1 MSHFKNPTF
10 EFHTDG
16 HSKVIAVSSFA
27 GQTVR
32 GVAKCAPNDEFDL
45 EYGKRLAAARC
56 VAKIASKRVKRAEGK
71 VNAAFDAV
79 NSAIAHL
86 YDMLGYSASAEANMT
101 SAMAELT
108 KVSSEKANIVV
119 VLD

>member
-56 VAKIASKRVKRAEGK
+56 VAKIANKRMNRAEDK
-71 VNAAFDAV
+71 VNEAV
-79 NSAIAHL
+79 EAVSTAIGHL
-86 YDMLGYSASAEANMT
+86 YDMLCYSASAEANMT
-101 SAMAELT
+101 NAMVELA
-108 KVSSEKANIVV
+108 KVGSEKANIVIG
-119 VLD
+119 

>member
-1 MSHFKNPTF
+1 MNRIKNPTF

-56 VAKIASKRVKRAEGK
+56 AVKIATKRMNRAVCK
-71 VNAAFDAV
+71 VDMALEAANV
-79 NSAIAHL
+79 AIAHL
-86 YDMLGYSASAEANMT
+86 YDMLGYAANAEANMT
-101 SAMAELT
+101 NAMAELT
-108 KVSSEKANIVV
+108 KISSEKANIVV
-119 VLD
+119 D

>member
-56 VAKIASKRVKRAEGK
+56 VVKIASKRMNRAAGK
-71 VNAAFDAV
+71 ANMALEAA
-79 NSAIAHL
+79 NIAIAHL
-86 YDMLGYSASAEANMT
+86 YDMLCYAASAEANMT
-101 SAMAELT
+101 NAMAELA
-108 KVSSEKANIVV
+108 KVGSEKANIVV
-119 VLD
+119 D

>member
-56 VAKIASKRVKRAEGK
+56 VAKIADKRMNRAEIK
-71 VNAAFDAV
+71 VNMAFAAVDT
-79 NSAIAHL
+79 AIAHL
-86 YDMLGYSASAEANMT
+86 YDMLCYSASAEANMT
-101 SAMAELT
+101 NAMVELA
-108 KVSSEKANIVV
+108 KVASEKANIVV
-119 VLD
+119 G

>member
-1 MSHFKNPTF
+1 MNHFKNPTF

-56 VAKIASKRVKRAEGK
+56 AVKIASKRMNRAECK
-71 VNAAFDAV
+71 INMAFEAV
-79 NSAIAHL
+79 NTAIVHL
-86 YDMLGYSASAEANMT
+86 YDMLGYSASAEVNMT
-101 SAMAELT
+101 NAMAELT
-108 KVSSEKANIVV
+108 KISSEKANIVV
-119 VLD
+119 D